1 MHTPH
6 LQAQWRRGLAV
17 TLSTIVGAVLLGL
30 LGLYALR
37 CWRVGRLLGPSS
49 LRAAD
54 DVVTCP
60 ASKPALQH
68 SDSASSSKLGSTES
82 GALAIDMEGG
92 DGAMSSGPSAL
103 STSHAPVPRPSASA
117 GRTAPP
123 LAAPGSALLAQLHS
137 PFEAQASVEFAAAAA
152 WAASCVAGGNKSAGL
167 IPAARR
173 AGSGG
178 SGSGLR
184 CSSKFDS
191 ALDALECG
199 GMQASPRSPGKP
211 IQLKNVGSL
220 GEQSRL
226 IRVKS
231 LLI

>member
-6 LQAQWRRGLAV
+6 LQAQWRRGLAI
-17 TLSTIVGAVLLGL
+17 TLSTIVVAVLLSL

-37 CWRVGRLLGPSS
+37 CWRAGRLLGLSS
-49 LRAAD
+49 LHAAE

-68 SDSASSSKLGSTES
+68 SDSTSSSKLGSTQS

-92 DGAMSSGPSAL
+92 GGAVPSGSSATPANR
-103 STSHAPVPRPSASA
+103 APVPRPTASA
-117 GRTAPP
+117 GSKTAS
-123 LAAPGSALLAQLHS
+123 LAAPRSALLAQLHS

-152 WAASCVAGGNKSAGL
+152 WAAACAAGGNKSAGL

-173 AGSGG
+173 AASGG

-226 IRVKS
+226 I
-231 LLI
+231 